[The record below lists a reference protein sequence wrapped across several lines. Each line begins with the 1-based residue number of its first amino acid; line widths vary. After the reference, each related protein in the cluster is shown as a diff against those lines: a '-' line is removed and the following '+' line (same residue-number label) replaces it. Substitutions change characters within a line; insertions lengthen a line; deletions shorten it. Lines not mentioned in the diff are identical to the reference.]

1 MLNINFDPETRTHVC
16 QFTGKI
22 TSAACPPL
30 AAEIEAKIREIQDG
44 RHNEKVAFDLAGVD
58 FIASAFLR
66 ICMLAARQMPPG
78 HFIIVNSQPAVQKI
92 FSIAGLDGLTDTH

>member
-1 MLNINFDPETRTHVC
+1 MLQIKFNPESRTHVC
-16 QFTGKI
+16 QFAGKI

-30 AAEIEAKIREIQDG
+30 AAEIEAKLREIQAGQQND
-44 RHNEKVAFDLAGVD
+44 KMAFDLAGVD

-78 HFIIVNSQPAVQKI
+78 NFIIINSQPAVQKI